1 MKLSLTVAVY
11 LLKRLLLM
19 IPTLFGILLVS
30 FLVIR
35 LAPGDPASE
44 KFGGAGQAAAGMNA
58 DRGTEAA
65 EKRFRERH
73 GFDKPLPVQFVL
85 FLKRLARGDMIFFQT
100 EQKIWTELWGALKIT
115 MLLNLIVFTL
125 IYVAAV
131 PLGILSAAYPRS
143 PFDRA
148 STMVLFILYSLPSF
162 WVAELLRQLIMQKWL
177 WAPLGFEGTPL
188 PILGLKSQDFDS
200 MTSFQQLLDYGK
212 HIVLPVLCLTYG
224 GLAYVSRQM
233 RAGMLEVIRQ
243 DYIRTAEA
251 KGCGKGRVILV
262 HALRNSLFPIITLLA
277 SLLPFLVGG
286 SVIIEVIF
294 NIHGM
299 GLLSYEGVLR
309 REYDLVMTTLML
321 SAILTLVGILVSDI
335 LYVVVNPRVSFDG
348 K

>member
-1 MKLSLTVAVY
+1 
-11 LLKRLLLM
+11 M
-19 IPTLFGILLVS
+19 IPTLFGILVVS

-35 LAPGDPASE
+35 LAPGDPAAE
-44 KFGGAGQAAAGMNA
+44 KFGGAGQTASGVNA

-73 GFDKPLPVQFVL
+73 GFDKPLPVQFML
-85 FLKRLARGDMIFFQT
+85 YLNRLVHGDMIFFQS
-100 EQKIWTELWGALKIT
+100 EQPIWKELWAALKIT
-115 MLLNLIVFTL
+115 VLMNLIVFTL
-125 IYVAAV
+125 IYLFAV
-131 PLGILSAAYPRS
+131 PLGVLSAAYPRS
-143 PFDRA
+143 KFDHV
-148 STMVLFILYSLPSF
+148 STMTLFIMYSLPSF
-162 WVAELLRQLIMQKWL
+162 WVAELLRQLVMQRWFWSSIGFGDQQWPIM
-177 WAPLGFEGTPL
+177 
-188 PILGLKSQDFDS
+188 GLKSPQFDS
-200 MTSFQQLLDYGK
+200 MSSFGQLLDYAQ
-212 HIVLPVLCLTYG
+212 HIALPIICLTYG

-251 KGCGKGRVILV
+251 KGCGKPRMILV

-277 SLLPFLVGG
+277 TLLPFLVGG

-321 SAILTLVGILVSDI
+321 SAVLTLFGILMSDV
-335 LYVVVNPRVSFDG
+335 LYVLVNPRVSFED

>member
-1 MKLSLTVAVY
+1 
-11 LLKRLLLM
+11 M
-19 IPTLFGILLVS
+19 IPTMFGILLVS

-35 LAPGDPASE
+35 LAPGDPAAE
-44 KFGGAGQAAAGMNA
+44 KFGGAGQAAAGVNA
-58 DRGTEAA
+58 ERGTEAA

-73 GFDKPLPVQFVL
+73 GFDKSYPEQFVL
-85 FLKRLARGDMIFFQT
+85 FLNRLAHGDMIFFQT
-100 EQKIWTELWGALKIT
+100 EQRIWPELWDALKIT

-131 PLGILSAAYPRS
+131 PLGILSAAYPRT
-143 PFDRA
+143 PFDRF
-148 STMVLFILYSLPSF
+148 STMSLFILYSLPSF
-162 WVAELLRQLIMQKWL
+162 WVAELLRELFMQKWL
-177 WAPLGFEGTPL
+177 WAYFGFSNSPL
-188 PILGLKSQDFDS
+188 PILGLKSQNFDS
-200 MTSFQQLLDYGK
+200 MSRFEQFVDYAK
-212 HIVLPVLCLTYG
+212 HIVLPVLCMTYG

-251 KGCGKGRVILV
+251 KGCGKARVILV

-321 SAILTLVGILVSDI
+321 SAILTLVGILISDI
-335 LYVVVNPRVSFDG
+335 LYVVVNPRVTFEDQ
-348 K
+348 

>member
-1 MKLSLTVAVY
+1 MATY
-11 LLKRLLLM
+11 LIKRLLLM

-35 LAPGDPASE
+35 LAPGDPAAE
-44 KFGGAGQAAAGMNA
+44 KFGGAGQAAAGVNA
-58 DRGTEAA
+58 ERGTEAA

-73 GFDKPLPVQFVL
+73 GFDKPLPAQFVL
-85 FLKRLARGDMIFFQT
+85 FLNRLARGDMIFFQT
-100 EQKIWTELWGALKIT
+100 EQRIWTELWQALKIT
-115 MLLNLIVFTL
+115 MLMNLIVFTL

-131 PLGILSAAYPRS
+131 PLGIMSAAYPRS
-143 PFDRA
+143 TFDRI
-148 STMVLFILYSLPSF
+148 STMVLFVLYSLPSF
-162 WVAELLRQLIMQKWL
+162 WVAELLRELFMQKWL
-177 WAPLGFEGTPL
+177 WSYFGFESSPL
-188 PILGLKSQDFDS
+188 PILGLKSQNFDS
-200 MTSFQQLLDYGK
+200 MTSFEQFVDYGK
-212 HIVLPVLCLTYG
+212 HLVLPVLCLTYG

-299 GLLSYEGVLR
+299 GRLSYEGVLR

-335 LYVVVNPRVSFDG
+335 LYVVVNPRVSFDD

>member
-1 MKLSLTVAVY
+1 MTSY

-19 IPTLFGILLVS
+19 IPTLFGILVVS

-35 LAPGDPASE
+35 LAPGKPGAE
-44 KFGGAGQAAAGMNA
+44 KFGGSGQASAGVNA

-65 EKRFRERH
+65 EARFYKRH
-73 GFDKPLPVQFVL
+73 GFDKPLPVQFGL
-85 FLKRLARGDMIFFQT
+85 FLNRVVHGDMIFFQT
-100 EQKIWTELWGALKIT
+100 EQPIWRELWEAMRVTI
-115 MLLNLIVFTL
+115 LLNMIVFVL

-131 PLGILSAAYPRS
+131 PLGIFSAAYPNS
-143 PFDRA
+143 ALDR
-148 STMVLFILYSLPSF
+148 TTTLGLFIMYSLPSF
-162 WVAELLRQLIMQKWL
+162 WVAEMLRMQFSDW
-177 WAPLGFEGTPL
+177 L
-188 PILGLKSQDFDS
+188 PIMGLKSQNFDQ
-200 MTSFQQLLDYGK
+200 MTSWQQFIDYLR
-212 HIVLPVLCLTYG
+212 HIVLPVICMTYG

-251 KGCGKGRVILV
+251 KGAGKARVILV
-262 HALRNSLFPIITLLA
+262 HALRNSLFPIITLFA

-286 SVIIEVIF
+286 SVIIEVVF

-321 SAILTLVGILVSDI
+321 SAVLTLIGILISDI
-335 LYVVVNPRVSFDG
+335 LYVVVNPRVTFEE
-348 K
+348 

>member
-1 MKLSLTVAVY
+1 MTTY

-19 IPTLFGILLVS
+19 IPTLFGILVVS
-30 FLVIR
+30 FFVIR
-35 LAPGDPASE
+35 LAPGDPASQ
-44 KFGGAGQAAAGMNA
+44 KFGGVGQVTAGVNA
-58 DRGTEAA
+58 ERGTEAA
-65 EKRFRERH
+65 EKRFRARF
-73 GFDKPLPVQFVL
+73 GFDRPLYVQFGL
-85 FLKRLARGDMIFFQT
+85 FLKRLVTADMIFFQT
-100 EQKIWTELWGALKIT
+100 EQKIWRELWEAMQVTI
-115 MLLNLIVFTL
+115 LLNLIVFVL

-131 PLGILSAAYPRS
+131 PLGIFSAAYPNS
-143 PFDRA
+143 TGDRVT
-148 STMVLFILYSLPSF
+148 TMFLFVLYSLPSF
-162 WVAELLRQLIMQKWL
+162 WVAEILRMQFMNW
-177 WAPLGFEGTPL
+177 L
-188 PILGLKSQDFDS
+188 PIMGLKSQNFDQ
-200 MTSFQQLLDYGK
+200 MTSWQQFVDYFR
-212 HIVLPVLCLTYG
+212 HIVLPVLCMTYG

-251 KGCGKGRVILV
+251 KGAGKSRVILV

-321 SAILTLVGILVSDI
+321 SAVLTLFGILVSDI
-335 LYVVVNPRVSFDG
+335 LYVVVNPRVSFEDS

>member
-1 MKLSLTVAVY
+1 MVTY
-11 LLKRLLLM
+11 LIKRILLM

-35 LAPGDPASE
+35 LAPGDPAAE
-44 KFGGAGQAAAGMNA
+44 KFGGAGQAAAGVNA
-58 DRGTEAA
+58 ERGTEAA
-65 EKRFRERH
+65 EKRFREKH
-73 GFDKPLPVQFVL
+73 GFDKPLPAQFVL
-85 FLKRLARGDMIFFQT
+85 FLKRLAQGDMIFFQT
-100 EQKIWTELWGALKIT
+100 EQRIWTELWEALKIT
-115 MLLNLIVFTL
+115 MLMNLIVFTL

-131 PLGILSAAYPRS
+131 PLGIMSAAYPRS
-143 PFDRA
+143 TFDRF
-148 STMVLFILYSLPSF
+148 STIALFIMYSLPSF
-162 WVAELLRQLIMQKWL
+162 WVAELLRELFMQKWL
-177 WAPLGFEGTPL
+177 WSYFGFESSPL
-188 PILGLKSQDFDS
+188 PILGLKSQNFDS
-200 MTSFQQLLDYGK
+200 MTSFEKFVDYGK

-251 KGCGKGRVILV
+251 KGCSKSRVILV

-321 SAILTLVGILVSDI
+321 SAVLTLVGILVSDI
-335 LYVVVNPRVSFDG
+335 LYVVVNPRVSFDD

>member
-1 MKLSLTVAVY
+1 
-11 LLKRLLLM
+11 M
-19 IPTLFGILLVS
+19 IPTLFGILVVS

-35 LAPGDPASE
+35 LAPGDPAAE
-44 KFGGAGQAAAGMNA
+44 KFGGAGQAASGVNA

-65 EKRFRERH
+65 EKRFRERF
-73 GFDKPLPVQFVL
+73 GFDKPLPTQFML
-85 FLKRLARGDMIFFQT
+85 YLNRLIHGDMIFFQS
-100 EQKIWTELWGALKIT
+100 EQPIWKELWAALKIT
-115 MLLNLIVFTL
+115 IMLNLIVFAL
-125 IYVAAV
+125 IYLLAI

-143 PFDRA
+143 RFDNL
-148 STMVLFILYSLPSF
+148 STLALFIMYSLPSF
-162 WVAELLRQLIMQKWL
+162 WMAELLRQLVMQRWFWGLFGMPDVQWPIMS
-177 WAPLGFEGTPL
+177 
-188 PILGLKSQDFDS
+188 LKSPNYDTLS
-200 MTSFQQLLDYGK
+200 PFQQFWDYNQ
-212 HIVLPVLCLTYG
+212 HIVLPVICLTYS

-251 KGCGKGRVILV
+251 KGCGKTRMILV

-286 SVIIEVIF
+286 SVVIEVIF

-309 REYDLVMTTLML
+309 REYDLVMTTLMI
-321 SAILTLVGILVSDI
+321 SAVLTLLGILVSDI
-335 LYVVVNPRVSFDG
+335 LYVIVNPRVSFED

>member
-1 MKLSLTVAVY
+1 MVTY
-11 LLKRLLLM
+11 LIKRILLM

-35 LAPGDPASE
+35 LAPGDPAAE
-44 KFGGAGQAAAGMNA
+44 KFGGAGQAAAGVNA
-58 DRGTEAA
+58 ERGTEAA

-73 GFDKPLPVQFVL
+73 GFDKPLPTQFVL
-85 FLKRLARGDMIFFQT
+85 FLNRLAHGDMIFFQT
-100 EQKIWTELWGALKIT
+100 EQRIWTELWEALKIT
-115 MLLNLIVFTL
+115 MLMNLIVFTL

-131 PLGILSAAYPRS
+131 PLGIMSAAYPRS
-143 PFDRA
+143 TFDRF
-148 STMVLFILYSLPSF
+148 STMILFILYSLPSF
-162 WVAELLRQLIMQKWL
+162 WVAELLRELFMQKWL
-177 WAPLGFEGTPL
+177 WSSFGFESSPL
-188 PILGLKSQDFDS
+188 PILGLKSQNFDL
-200 MTSFQQLLDYGK
+200 MTPFEQFVDYGK

-335 LYVVVNPRVSFDG
+335 LYVVVNPRVSFDD

>member
-1 MKLSLTVAVY
+1 MT
-11 LLKRLLLM
+11 
-19 IPTLFGILLVS
+19 
-30 FLVIR
+30 
-35 LAPGDPASE
+35 
-44 KFGGAGQAAAGMNA
+44 
-58 DRGTEAA
+58 
-65 EKRFRERH
+65 RFE
-73 GFDKPLPVQFVL
+73 QF
-85 FLKRLARGDMIFFQT
+85 A
-100 EQKIWTELWGALKIT
+100 
-115 MLLNLIVFTL
+115 
-125 IYVAAV
+125 
-131 PLGILSAAYPRS
+131 
-143 PFDRA
+143 
-148 STMVLFILYSLPSF
+148 
-162 WVAELLRQLIMQKWL
+162 
-177 WAPLGFEGTPL
+177 
-188 PILGLKSQDFDS
+188 
-200 MTSFQQLLDYGK
+200 DYGK

-251 KGCGKGRVILV
+251 KGCSKSRVILV

-335 LYVVVNPRVSFDG
+335 LYVVVNPRVSFDD

>member
-1 MKLSLTVAVY
+1 MAAY
-11 LLKRLLLM
+11 LIKRLLLM
-19 IPTLFGILLVS
+19 VPTLFGILVVS

-35 LAPGDPASE
+35 LAPGDPAAE

-65 EKRFRERH
+65 EKRFREKH
-73 GFDKPLPVQFVL
+73 GFDKPLPMQFVL
-85 FLKRLARGDMIFFQT
+85 FLGRLAKGDMIFFQT
-100 EQKIWTELWGALKIT
+100 EQQIWSELWDALKVTI
-115 MLLNLIVFTL
+115 LLNSIVFIL

-131 PLGILSAAYPRS
+131 PLGIFSAAYPRS
-143 PFDRA
+143 TFDRV
-148 STMVLFILYSLPSF
+148 STLGLFILYSLPSF
-162 WVAELLRQLIMQKWL
+162 WVAELLRQLVMQKWF
-177 WAPLGFEGTPL
+177 WSMFGIEGTPL

-200 MTSFQQLLDYGK
+200 MKPMEQVIDYAK

-251 KGCGKGRVILV
+251 KGCGKGRVIFV

-321 SAILTLVGILVSDI
+321 SAVLTLMGILVSDV
-335 LYVVVNPRVSFDG
+335 LYVIVNPRVTFDG
-348 K
+348 

>member
-1 MKLSLTVAVY
+1 MTTY

-19 IPTLFGILLVS
+19 IPTLFGILVVS

-35 LAPGDPASE
+35 LAPGKPGAE
-44 KFGGAGQAAAGMNA
+44 KFGGSGQASAGVNA

-65 EKRFRERH
+65 EARFYKRH
-73 GFDKPLPVQFVL
+73 GFDRPLPVQFGL
-85 FLKRLARGDMIFFQT
+85 FLNRVAHGDMIFFQT
-100 EQKIWTELWGALKIT
+100 EQPIWRELWEAMKVTI
-115 MLLNLIVFTL
+115 LLNLIVFIL

-131 PLGILSAAYPRS
+131 PLGIFSAAYPNS
-143 PFDRA
+143 ALDRA
-148 STMVLFILYSLPSF
+148 TTLGLFIMYSLPSF
-162 WVAELLRQLIMQKWL
+162 WVAEMLRMQFSGW
-177 WAPLGFEGTPL
+177 L
-188 PILGLKSQDFDS
+188 PIMGLKSQNFDQMS
-200 MTSFQQLLDYGK
+200 LGGQFIDYLR
-212 HIVLPVLCLTYG
+212 HIALPVLCMTYG

-251 KGCGKGRVILV
+251 KGAGKARVILV
-262 HALRNSLFPIITLLA
+262 HALRNSLFPIITLFA

-286 SVIIEVIF
+286 SVIIEVVF

-321 SAILTLVGILVSDI
+321 SAVLTLIGILISDI
-335 LYVVVNPRVSFDG
+335 LYVVVNPRVTFEE
-348 K
+348 